1 MGTQPIFFS
10 YIRKKE
16 VNKYMNFKKLV
27 VSAAAGAVMLGA
39 ATPTFA
45 AVNIGALNGNTTQ
58 TNNAV
63 VVTNVKGVSNTG
75 KNLNAAAVGLQRSTT
90 GASSTSVGVT
100 QQVNYNTTSCGCVSP
115 KLNVGVANGNTT
127 QANHAFVVTN
137 VKGTSNSGKNANFA
151 ILGAQLSGTG
161 ASATGVAVNNVVNT
175 NVVE

>member
-1 MGTQPIFFS
+1 
-10 YIRKKE
+10 
-16 VNKYMNFKKLV
+16 VNIYMNFKKLV

-63 VVTNVKGVSNTG
+63 VVTNVKGASNTG
-75 KNLNAAAVGLQRSTT
+75 KNLNAAAVGVQGSTT
-90 GASSTSVGVT
+90 GAATTSVGVT
-100 QQVNYNTTSCGCVSP
+100 QQVNYNSTSCGCVNP

-127 QANHAFVVTN
+127 QANSAFVATN

-151 ILGAQLSGTG
+151 LLGAQLSMTG
-161 ASATGVAVNNVVNT
+161 AASTGVAVNNVVNT